1 MKGLLVFLFEVFG
14 IKVAFFIKRRLRM
27 KCYRCGGLMVFEKFF
42 GISEDFYGWR
52 CLFCGEI
59 IDKVILEN
67 RLGQKKS

>member
-1 MKGLLVFLFEVFG
+1 MY
-14 IKVAFFIKRRLRM
+14 
-27 KCYRCGGLMVFEKFF
+27 CYKCGGLMVFEKFF

-67 RLGQKKS
+67 RLSQKKR